1 MTGLD
6 FVTLKA
12 MKKAKLTV
20 SRVCVCSCV
29 SHYNEISNTP
39 YISLI
44 QHCACTHLAELVGC
58 PGY

>member
-20 SRVCVCSCV
+20 SRVCVCVAASV
-29 SHYNEISNTP
+29 ITMKYQTLPTFH
-39 YISLI
+39 
-44 QHCACTHLAELVGC
+44 
-58 PGY
+58 